1 MASNLL
7 QAASTSNPLNARVTN
22 GLTTLTDTLT
32 GKRMA
37 FAKLSDV
44 AGDFVTN
51 IAIAL
56 LILLVTL
63 WLSKWA
69 QQLARAAFGKLPH
82 RDATLR
88 EFIASL
94 VRYAVML
101 IGGIAILNR
110 LGFQTA
116 SIITV
121 LGAASLAV
129 GLALQGALSNVA
141 AGVMILLFRP
151 YRVGDIVN
159 MAGKLGT
166 VKRLDLFNTELV
178 DFDGLK
184 VVVPNHKG
192 FGDVITNYTD
202 IPRRRIQHKFGIDY
216 DDSIDE
222 AMAVVL
228 RVVNAD
234 PRVLQDP
241 KPWCMVTELGD
252 SQVTVEL
259 RAWTEI
265 KDYWVTRYDL
275 LRKVKEAFDAAGVT
289 IPYPTQTQVSKDV
302 LAAAPRDAE
311 TDETYTRPQ
320 RPS

>member
-7 QAASTSNPLNARVTN
+7 QVAAAPNPLDPRVTN

-32 GKRMA
+32 GRNIA
-37 FAKLSDV
+37 FAKLGEIG
-44 AGDFVTN
+44 GDF
-51 IAIAL
+51 IANFAISL

-88 EFIASL
+88 EFVASM

-101 IGGIAILNR
+101 IGGIAVLNR

-166 VKRLDLFNTELV
+166 VKKLDLFNTELT

-202 IPRRRIQHKFGIDY
+202 IPRRRIQLKFGIDY
-216 DDSIDE
+216 DDSIDR
-222 AMAVVL
+222 AVEL
-228 RVVNAD
+228 VVGAAKAD
-234 PRVLQDP
+234 KRILPDP
-241 KPWCMVTELGD
+241 APWCMVTELAD

-259 RAWTEI
+259 RCWTAVP
-265 KDYWVTRYDL
+265 DYWATRFTL
-275 LRKVKEAFDAAGVT
+275 LKTVKEAFDAAGLT
-289 IPYPTQTQVSKDV
+289 MPYPTQTSISKD
-302 LAAAPRDAE
+302 AFQTPPRATDA
-311 TDETYTRPQ
+311 DELHGRA
-320 RPS
+320 